1 MVFKPRNRLISFRL
15 SEEEYESLRALCVT
29 EGARSV
35 SDYARSTL
43 CQVMTHGNGN
53 GSSEFRNN
61 GVSLTSNRQPA
72 TQNLIDSMQKL
83 SDVIARLSQLIEA
96 GPVRS
101 NGSLANMDK
110 EA

>member
-1 MVFKPRNRLISFRL
+1 MVFKRRNRLISFRL

-35 SDYARSTL
+35 SDYARSAL

-53 GSSEFRNN
+53 GYDEIRDN
-61 GVSLTSNRQPA
+61 GVSLSSDRQPA

-83 SDVIARLSQLIEA
+83 SDVIARLSQLIEK
-96 GPVRS
+96 GPVQS
-101 NGSLANMDK
+101 NGSQVRDRDV
-110 EA
+110 